1 MRVINSNKTVMK
13 KHILKSALLGILAFA
28 AVSCDSDKFDKP
40 EYYQQVASTKLG
52 QQIVDG
58 CSDYIAHVKKDI
70 QTKVAPGLTRLEMS
84 YLNQNG
90 HAMQL
95 FLYKVT
101 LGPVSLISTT
111 PKDGEKTELLTSMC
125 AEVENQGKQTVLGAI
140 CGGGTLDKGDAF
152 FAVLNDGS
160 AVCLKN
166 AEYAS
171 VSSKIAMGY
180 SGTAHLLQSGYVL
193 SQTDNATSARAAAG
207 VSENGNDVY
216 LLVVDGGDFFYS
228 NGIGCNDL
236 ALLMKGCG
244 AHDAIALNSGNQ
256 VTAVWRNMRS
266 ADLFDLLN
274 KPSNKGV
281 QEAVAGGILIVQ

>member
-1 MRVINSNKTVMK
+1 M
-13 KHILKSALLGILAFA
+13 LGILAFA
-28 AVSCDSDKFDKP
+28 AVSCNSDEFDKP
-40 EYYQQVASTKLG
+40 DYYQQIASTRLG

-58 CSDYIAHVKKDI
+58 SSDYIAHVKQDV
-70 QTKVAPGLTRLEMS
+70 QTKVASGVIRLDMS

-101 LGPVSLISTT
+101 LGPVSLIATA
-111 PKDGEKTELLTSMC
+111 PKDGEKTGQLTSMC
-125 AEVENQGKQTVLGAI
+125 TDIENQGKHTVLGAI
-140 CGGGTLDKGDAF
+140 CGGGALEKGDAF

-160 AVCLKN
+160 AVCLPT
-166 AEYAS
+166 AGYAD
-171 VSSKIAMGY
+171 VSSRISMGY
-180 SGTAHLLQSGYVL
+180 SGTSHLLQGGYVL
-193 SQTDNATSARAAAG
+193 GQTDNATSARAAVG
-207 VSENGNDVY
+207 VSENGNEVY

-244 AHDAIALNSGNQ
+244 AHDAITLNSGNQ
-256 VTAVWRNMRS
+256 VTAIWRNMRS

-274 KPSNKGV
+274 KPANKGV
-281 QEAVAGGILIVQ
+281 QEPVSGGILIVQ

>member
-1 MRVINSNKTVMK
+1 MVMK
-13 KHILKSALLGILAFA
+13 KHILNSALLAILAFA
-28 AVSCDSDKFDKP
+28 AVSCNSDEFDKP
-40 EYYQQVASTKLG
+40 DYYQQIATTKLG
-52 QQIVDG
+52 QQVVDG
-58 CSDYIAHVKKDI
+58 SSNYIAHVKKDV
-70 QTKVAPGLTRLEMS
+70 QTKVAQGVTRLEMS

-101 LGPVSLISTT
+101 LGPVSLIATS
-111 PKDGEKTELLTSMC
+111 PKDGEKDELLTSMC
-125 AEVENQGKQTVLGAI
+125 ANVENQGKYTVLGAI
-140 CGGGTLDKGDAF
+140 CGGGALGKGEAF
-152 FAVLNDGS
+152 FATLKDGS
-160 AVCLKN
+160 AVCLPTS
-166 AEYAS
+166 EYET
-171 VSSKIAMGY
+171 VSSNITMGY
-180 SGTAHLLQSGYVL
+180 SGTANLLQDGYVL

-256 VTAVWRNMRS
+256 VTAVWRNMRY

>member
-1 MRVINSNKTVMK
+1 MGV
-13 KHILKSALLGILAFA
+13 LAFG
-28 AVSCDSDKFDKP
+28 AVSCNSDEFKKP
-40 EYYQQVASTKLG
+40 EYFQQEATTKLG

-58 CSDYIAHVKKDI
+58 SSDYIAHVKTDV
-70 QTKVAPGLTRLEMS
+70 QTKVAQGVTRIDMG

-101 LGPVSLISTT
+101 LGPVSIIAATPTT
-111 PKDGEKTELLTSMC
+111 TEKTDLLTSMC
-125 AEVENQGKQTVLGAI
+125 AEVENQGKYTVLGGI
-140 CGGGTLDKGDAF
+140 TGGNALGKGDAF
-152 FAVLNDGS
+152 FAILKDGS
-160 AVCLKN
+160 AVCLPTS
-166 AEYAS
+166 EYDA
-171 VSSKIAMGY
+171 VSAKITMGY

-193 SQTDNATSARAAAG
+193 GQTDNTTSARAAVG
-207 VSENGNDVY
+207 ISEDGNEVY

-244 AHDAIALNSGNQ
+244 AYNALALNAGNT

-266 ADLFDLLN
+266 ENLFDLLN
-274 KPSNKGV
+274 KPANKGV
-281 QEAVAGGILIVQ
+281 EAPVSGGILIVQ